1 MSVTVTKD
9 THDGDGSDE
18 RFSGDSTVSRAH
30 VASEREVTR
39 RTSNKERKRG
49 RRVDVVILRLLKRDE
64 FVIAIHNAECRG
76 IGYSAQTSNQTRN
89 K

>member
-30 VASEREVTR
+30 VASEREE
-39 RTSNKERKRG
+39 TSNKERKRG